1 MDELSQYQQETS
13 PFSDRLIAATKKGVM
28 HVSTSLLG
36 EALVQT
42 DFTVPLEV
50 LGEGFSLS
58 WQYLGRAPPTRNM
71 VVFKSRMCTDP

>member
-1 MDELSQYQQETS
+1 M
-13 PFSDRLIAATKKGVM
+13 V

-42 DFTVPLEV
+42 DFTVSVKV

-58 WQYLGRAPPTRNM
+58 WQYLERASPTRDL
-71 VVFKSRMCTDP
+71 VVFKSRCVLTHGKLIGALDTTLNRKGS